1 MESFFICKGETYVHI
16 LFYKEVINIL
26 DIIFWII
33 IIACFIISFVG
44 LVYPIIPSVLMLW
57 IGVLLYQFGINSNQL
72 SWILWTMLIVLTIFL
87 FIADYLA
94 NLHFVDKAGGSKWG
108 MRAATIGLIVGSFV
122 IPPFGVI
129 IVPFVLV
136 FMTEIIQRKTFQDS
150 MKVAYAT
157 LIAFLSGTF
166 AKAIIQL
173 IMIII
178 FFVDLIF

>member
-1 MESFFICKGETYVHI
+1 M
-16 LFYKEVINIL
+16 

-33 IIACFIISFVG
+33 IIACFIFSFVG
-44 LVYPIIPSVLMLW
+44 LVYPIIPSVLLIW
-57 IGVLLYQFGINSNQL
+57 VGILLYHFGITPNEL
-72 SWILWTMLIVLTIFL
+72 SWISWSIFL
-87 FIADYLA
+87 IFTILLFLADYLV

-129 IVPFVLV
+129 IVPFLLVLLA
-136 FMTEIIQRKTFQDS
+136 EIVQKKTFQES
-150 MKVAYAT
+150 FKVAFAT

-173 IMIII
+173 IMIIVFVIDII
-178 FFVDLIF
+178 F